1 MTTFASGKHAL
12 MISDRSGLAFP
23 YQEMVREWTG
33 AWVHSSEYE
42 PKQPQLQPK
51 PTTSDPQAL
60 QHARPARTAP
70 AVTQLM
76 PTDPFITYGAGSSYI
91 NVNVPNHGLTNGSTY
106 RFRGSPTTA
115 GAYLDPQGWDGITG
129 AKIALAVGYAITTG
143 KWVSAAR
150 DTDYTTDW
158 FYFVVNTDTA
168 TTGSIRGGSY
178 PVSVGP
184 VTLEA

>member
-1 MTTFASGKHAL
+1 MPKYATGKHAL
-12 MISDRSGLAFP
+12 AISDRSGLQFP
-23 YQEMVREWTG
+23 WREMVTEWTG
-33 AWVHSSEYE
+33 AFVHMSEYE

-76 PTDPFITYGAGSSYI
+76 PTNPFITYGAGSSYI

-106 RFRGSPTTA
+106 RFRGAPTTA

-129 AKIALAVGYAITTG
+129 AKIALAAGYAITTG
-143 KWVSAAR
+143 KYVSGDR
-150 DTDYTTDW
+150 DTDFTTDW
-158 FYFVVNTDTA
+158 FYFTVNTNTA
-168 TTGSIRGGSY
+168 TAGSVKGGGF

-184 VTLEA
+184 VTLSA

>member
-1 MTTFASGKHAL
+1 MQDL
-12 MISDRSGLAFP
+12 
-23 YQEMVREWTG
+23 
-33 AWVHSSEYE
+33 
-42 PKQPQLQPK
+42 
-51 PTTSDPQAL
+51 
-60 QHARPARTAP
+60 ARTAP

-106 RFRGSPTTA
+106 RFRGAPTTA

-129 AKIALAVGYAITTG
+129 AKIALAAGYAITTG

-158 FYFVVNTDTA
+158 F
-168 TTGSIRGGSY
+168 I
-178 PVSVGP
+178 
-184 VTLEA
+184 LL